1 MCFNEWRNEVPEA
14 IDASSSQLQQSS
26 KVSRGSSRRLL
37 FSPAPYYTENGVLI
51 SNLTLDDCT
60 KKEWNAPCAGK
71 CRTTAEQDEID
82 QLRSDFL
89 MVNTNALEDPDKPK
103 LKKSKWP
110 WIFWYSFQIIYMF
123 CALAIVCDEF
133 FVPALECFVDEFGIS
148 MDVAGATFMAAGGS
162 MPELFTSYIATF
174 KESEVGFAAIVGSA
188 VFNVLFVIAVCA
200 IASDEVLTLTWWP
213 LARDCSFYLIALV
226 AVVLV
231 FSDNI
236 VHWYEALALLCV
248 YFSYCTFMKFNA
260 RISAHVEL
268 MFNKGKVTPI
278 PTINAE
284 DDSSKANLDRRES
297 QIDNPHFGKP
307 STFRIGIVKL
317 LTRDAY
323 MYETAGIAAVTQIAG
338 CLEDTFAMLDV
349 DGDGLLSIQ
358 EMKELLASID
368 PRAHPDSAQVKAGM
382 KRIARTGDG
391 NFINFQDF
399 KKWYMTSEIRITNQV
414 HRIFDEFDKNRNGF
428 LEPSEIKNVLKSLG
442 HKPDDD
448 EIRHVITEKESMP
461 VGEEDGDEVQELSAK
476 EPPGPPPED
485 DAPKPISSQPMMSSD
500 PIDDTQISLD
510 QFERWYKNS
519 LFYNQKM
526 KKHEMEE
533 EADEGGLCLEAPD
546 FPRITG
552 DPRTDSTN
560 RRLWYSAMF
569 WWVFTYPLVCVMYC
583 TLPDVRDDKYKRNW
597 KMGIVEFLLSL
608 VWIGIFS
615 NWLYECIVVVSN
627 TIGLPVAVSAVTVL
641 AAGTSIPDLIS
652 SYVVAKKNEGDMA
665 VSSSIGSN
673 IFDVTVGLPLPWL
686 SYTIIKGKR
695 FDAIKNKTLVVDI
708 LVLITMVAAVIAT
721 VMCMKWRMT
730 KSMGYIMLFLYFAF
744 LCQNLIGQLPEDD
757 PLVDYTSIR

>member
-1 MCFNEWRNEVPEA
+1 M
-14 IDASSSQLQQSS
+14 SSPTYATDSNG
-26 KVSRGSSRRLL
+26 KAVSLL
-37 FSPAPYYTENGVLI
+37 THE
-51 SNLTLDDCT
+51 DCT
-60 KKEWNAPCAGK
+60 KKEWDAPCAGL
-71 CRTTAEQDEID
+71 CRNAED
-82 QLRSDFL
+82 QKNMDKLASDFL
-89 MVNTNALEDPDKPK
+89 MVDTRSLENPDQPK
-103 LKKSKWP
+103 LKKAKWA
-110 WIFWYSFQIIYMF
+110 WIFWYTFQIIYMF

-213 LARDCSFYLIALV
+213 LARDCSFYLVALI

-231 FSDNI
+231 FMDNV
-236 VHWYEALALLCV
+236 VHSYEAILLLCI
-248 YFSYCTFMKFNA
+248 YFSYCGFMKYNS
-260 RISAHVEL
+260 RISAWVEAK
-268 MFNKGKVTPI
+268 FAKGDRKVAPVSG
-278 PTINAE
+278 AE
-284 DDSSKANLDRRES
+284 DSKVAGGSTYEIQAELERRES
-297 QIDNPHFGKP
+297 LVDNPHFGKP

-338 CLEDTFAMLDV
+338 CLEETFEKIDV
-349 DGDGLLSIQ
+349 DKDGLLSIQ
-358 EMKELLASID
+358 EMKDLLLSID

-391 NFINFQDF
+391 NFVNFQDF

-414 HRIFDEFDKNRNGF
+414 HRIFDEFDKNKNGF
-428 LEPSEIKNVLKSLG
+428 LEANEIKNVLRSLG

-448 EIRHVITEKESMP
+448 EIRNVVEEMQNISVEDDESDVVEKIDSRK
-461 VGEEDGDEVQELSAK
+461 SKAK
-476 EPPGPPPED
+476 EGPPPGPPPGGD
-485 DAPKPISSQPMMSSD
+485 VPKPISTQLSTPAAFSSGGD
-500 PIDDTQISLD
+500 IADDAQITLE
-510 QFERWYKNS
+510 QFEKWYKTS

-526 KKHEMEE
+526 KKHEMED
-533 EADEGGLCLEAPD
+533 EADEGGISLEAPD
-546 FPRITG
+546 YPKPTG
-552 DPRTDSTN
+552 DPRTDAIN

-569 WWVFTYPLVCVMYC
+569 WWLFTYPLVCVMYC
-583 TLPDVRDDKYKRNW
+583 TLPDVREEKYKRNW
-597 KMGIVEFLLSL
+597 KIGVVEFLLSL

-627 TIGLPVAVSAVTVL
+627 TIGIPVAVSAVTVL

-686 SYTIIKGKR
+686 SYTIIKFKP

-708 LVLITMVAAVIAT
+708 LVLITMIAAVIGT
-721 VMCMKWRMT
+721 VMAMKWRMT
-730 KSMGYIMLFLYFAF
+730 KCMGYIMLFLYFAF
-744 LCQNLIGQLPEDD
+744 LFQNLIGQLPEDD
-757 PLVDYTSIR
+757 PLVDYTKVR